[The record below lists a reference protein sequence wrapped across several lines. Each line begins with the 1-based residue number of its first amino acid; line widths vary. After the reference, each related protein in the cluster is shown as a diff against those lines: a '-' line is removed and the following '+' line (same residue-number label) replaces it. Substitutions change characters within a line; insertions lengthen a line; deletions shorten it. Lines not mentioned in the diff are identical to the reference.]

1 MKQEDSGAQKE
12 TAHPL
17 AFQYLTGNWET
28 MDVIDEGVFS
38 YPDYDFIDRHWE
50 AKRAPLKP
58 ENLNKQLAGTD
69 FSFEFGSRDWSL
81 LKKGKQVATGQTL
94 DYFLTDKKHLIA
106 CTLNAS
112 SFPACWIDGKWK
124 EVNTY
129 QAFPKIFDGKVYAL
143 SSSDEMLHELLQGE
157 QTIYAFSAYFPT
169 AEPLLALEVNTEG
182 WWILYRDIVL
192 EPAAIK
198 YHLIHNGE
206 NISQKG

>member
-1 MKQEDSGAQKE
+1 MKQEDSGVQKE
-12 TAHPL
+12 TTHPL
-17 AFQYLTGNWET
+17 AFQYLTGNWEK
-28 MDVIDEGVFS
+28 MDTIDEGIFS

-106 CTLNAS
+106 CMLNAS
-112 SFPACWIDGKWK
+112 SFPACWINGKWK

-143 SSSDEMLHELLQGE
+143 SSSDTMLHELLQGE
-157 QTIYAFSAYFPT
+157 QAIYAFSGYFPT
-169 AEPLLALEVNTEG
+169 AEPLLALEVNAEG